1 MHFHDHISEYFIT
14 LVRSSVPFPVFS
26 CPHPDSFPERQP
38 IKSLSLCAF
47 YYLIFFLLLSLV
59 QQKSVICVSFFL
71 KDFFLIIYVHVCV
84 YVCERVCLFACVCVC
99 LCTHV

>member
-47 YYLIFFLLLSLV
+47 YYLIFFYFCPWYSKNQLFVYLFSL
-59 QQKSVICVSFFL
+59 KISF
-71 KDFFLIIYVHVCV
+71 
-84 YVCERVCLFACVCVC
+84 
-99 LCTHV
+99 